1 MRFSDWSSD
10 VCSSD
15 LVRIFADVSPLQMRE
30 FMLDS
35 TVGFYRR
42 GEVVFEKGEPG
53 SSLFAIAEGHA
64 EVEVAPG
71 VTVPIEEG
79 SIFGEVG
86 LLSGSQR
93 GTTNGAGAA
102 SIILERTERGR
113 GGRGV
118 GSRGS
123 GR

>member
-1 MRFSDWSSD
+1 MRGCDVVEYDKGNSVLTPADKKVQAAGCAVLAREKSFSEW
-10 VCSSD
+10 
-15 LVRIFADVSPLQMRE
+15 LVFWVARLRIVADVWPWQIRE

-35 TVGFYRR
+35 TGGFYRR

-53 SSLFAIAEGHA
+53 SSLFAIAEGPA

-86 LLSGSQR
+86 L
-93 GTTNGAGAA
+93 
-102 SIILERTERGR
+102 I
-113 GGRGV
+113 
-118 GSRGS
+118 
-123 GR
+123 